1 MAEDDGADRL
11 RRLRLRSQLLSGPP
25 ADSPE
30 AVVGHLLAV
39 QAQDGRGF
47 RLAIRSRTR
56 GLTTGYVDAAL
67 GDGRLLVT
75 WLNRGTLHLVC
86 SVDYWWLRELTA
98 PRVLPGVERRL
109 RQLGVGDADQER
121 GVTTVVEALDA
132 GAPLARHQLRERLDA
147 EGVPTEGQAL
157 IHLLAVA
164 SLRGHVVRGPMV
176 DGHHGFV
183 SVERWLGR
191 RPAPMDRTEA
201 LGRLTVRYLTGHGP
215 GRPEDLAAWA
225 GVTLGDTRHGFA
237 EVADQL
243 SEGDD
248 GAVLRPRRSGAPPL
262 APTRL
267 LGPFDPLLHGW
278 ASREPFVGGHRA
290 VVTTNGIFRAV
301 CLVGGRVVGTWT
313 LPARGPVIELL
324 EEVNAAD
331 RAALV
336 ADSEDVTRFLGH
348 GGGPATVAGPIGK
361 RAG

>member
-1 MAEDDGADRL
+1 M
-11 RRLRLRSQLLSGPP
+11 
-25 ADSPE
+25 
-30 AVVGHLLAV
+30 
-39 QAQDGRGF
+39 
-47 RLAIRSRTR
+47 
-56 GLTTGYVDAAL
+56 TTGDVDAAL

-75 WLNRGTLHLVC
+75 WLNRGTLHLVR
-86 SVDYWWLRELTA
+86 SEDYWWLRQLTA

-109 RQLGVGDADQER
+109 RQLGVGVGDQER

-132 GAPLARHQLRERLDA
+132 EGPLARHQLRERLDA
-147 EGVPTEGQAL
+147 AGVPTEGQAL

-191 RPAPMDRTEA
+191 PPAPMDRAEA
-201 LGRLTVRYLTGHGP
+201 LARMTVRYLTGHGP
-215 GRPEDLAAWA
+215 GRSEDLAVWA
-225 GVTLGDTRHGFA
+225 GLTLGDARRGFV
-237 EVADQL
+237 EVAGEL
-243 SEGDD
+243 TESDD
-248 GAVLRPRRSGAPPL
+248 GAVLRPRRSGALATAPP
-262 APTRL
+262 RL

-313 LPARGPVIELL
+313 LPSRGPVIELL
-324 EEVNAAD
+324 EEVDAAD

-336 ADSEDVTRFLGH
+336 TDSEDVARFLGH
-348 GGGPATVAGPIGK
+348 GGGPATIADRTGNRTG
-361 RAG
+361 